1 MNKKT
6 GKIGII
12 LLLSLCL
19 GPFSFIQADANSLT
33 QLDIRKANSA
43 SSTVDVMLY
52 TTTPYADSIAVTKKS
67 DNKYVILM
75 PNVSS
80 AAGGKPDLSG
90 IKDIISDIDVKSV
103 NDGAGGYT
111 KVTLITTKPLN
122 IRAQAKNTVPL
133 TPEQKAYKNLI
144 AQSRT
149 HTNTP
154 VYIPDSRKLEPK
166 TTVTV
171 NKPVQPVK
179 MVPAKQ
185 QTQEAAPQKKESI
198 LDTAQQKLKTAA
210 KPKEVRKTDVQKNE
224 TVKTGN
230 TKSVQSKPVK
240 EDISKHVPDV
250 LLPAAKADVKPPV
263 KHNGI
268 ETGLKLIKQHIDNI
282 LPNMPVTLAMI
293 LIPVLGLLFLLKLI
307 KSSIISSTFLRS
319 SFKEHLETQP
329 VLATDYEEI
338 ISNPNLNW
346 QEKYQKFIA
355 ETGSKVEKLK
365 SKKYSFIT
373 PQANTKVQYDLA
385 EDTVKIQPKAAAN
398 PAPVSKFAAVK
409 ASKKAK
415 GKTIKMDDAVVEL
428 EKQIEKLEAEKAVE
442 PAKISQAP
450 KAQDMPKSQTPAP
463 VQEEKKVND
472 MMENEKY
479 LVSLE
484 KLLHESPDVEK
495 TPLDEESILK
505 TLEQNF
511 RDITVQSE
519 DDMIASKMT
528 EVAKNNQ
535 TAKIKKLKAFAD
547 KVALEETHRNKPL
560 PKTREEVRN
569 SSNKEGRHVN
579 LGYSALH
586 SNPRML
592 DGGNLS
598 VADLIAKSSKFMRN
612 PAPKTEPLKPSE
624 NVFDK
629 PAVFQNQSKPVFENE
644 KGYTMSSLEEF
655 FALPE
660 ENNGATAS
668 ASLSNKVAESLAQI
682 KPSMK
687 MQKAVPAK
695 DNVTNPIAQLKA
707 DTKENYLNGLI
718 VKSGYNIDKNRGFYI
733 VNLDGE
739 TALVGRIKEEIFVL
753 KKFSGNVERPIQVR
767 QDNPNVYMVK
777 ADGFRSLVE
786 VDNDKMNVLIEL

>member
-19 GPFSFIQADANSLT
+19 APFSFMQAEANSLT
-33 QLDIRKANSA
+33 QLDIRKANTA
-43 SSTVDVMLY
+43 SSSVDVTLY
-52 TTTPYADSIAVTKKS
+52 TTNPYADSIAVTKKS

-103 NDGAGGYT
+103 NDGSGGYT

-122 IRAQAKNTVPL
+122 IRAHAKNSVPL
-133 TPEQKAYKNLI
+133 TEEQKAYKNLI

-154 VYIPDSRKLEPK
+154 VYIPDSRTLEPK

-171 NKPVQPVK
+171 NKPAQPVK
-179 MVPAKQ
+179 MVPVKQ
-185 QTQEAAPQKKESI
+185 QQTETREKKES
-198 LDTAQQKLKTAA
+198 LLSVAQQKIKDTA
-210 KPKEVRKTDVQKNE
+210 KLKEVKKADAQAE
-224 TVKTGN
+224 N
-230 TKSVQSKPVK
+230 TKTNAVENTRTAKA
-240 EDISKHVPDV
+240 ETDILKHVPDV
-250 LLPAAKADVKPPV
+250 AVPVAAGAARADIKPP
-263 KHNGI
+263 
-268 ETGLKLIKQHIDNI
+268 LKTSAENQFLKQAHQKFDSV
-282 LPNMPVTLAMI
+282 LPNLPVTLAMV
-293 LIPVLGLLFLLKLI
+293 LIPLLGLIFLLKLI
-307 KSSIISSTFLRS
+307 KTSIINSNFLKN
-319 SFKEHLETQP
+319 SFKEHLNTQP
-329 VLATDYEEI
+329 VLATDYEDI
-338 ISNPNLNW
+338 ISDPSLNW
-346 QEKYQKFIA
+346 QEKYRQFVA
-355 ETGSKVEKLK
+355 ETGSKAEKVIN
-365 SKKYSFIT
+365 KKYSFISKK
-373 PQANTKVQYDLA
+373 ANAAVKYDLA
-385 EDTVKIQPKAAAN
+385 DDTVKIQPKAAAN
-398 PAPVSKFAAVK
+398 PAPKSPAKPVK
-409 ASKKAK
+409 S
-415 GKTIKMDDAVVEL
+415 GKSIVMNDAVEEL
-428 EKQIEKLEAEKAVE
+428 AKQIEKLESEKAVKPAAVKKCAK
-442 PAKISQAP
+442 PAK
-450 KAQDMPKSQTPAP
+450 KEKAP
-463 VQEEKKVND
+463 VLEEQKVND

-484 KLLHESPDVEK
+484 KLLHDSPDVEK

-519 DDMIASKMT
+519 DDAIASKMSEAVKNS
-528 EVAKNNQ
+528 EVP
-535 TAKIKKLKAFAD
+535 KIKKLKAFAD
-547 KVALEETHRNKPL
+547 KIALEETYRNKPL
-560 PKTREEVRN
+560 PKTREEVR
-569 SSNKEGRHVN
+569 SAREGKYVN
-579 LGYSALH
+579 LGSSALH

-592 DGGNLS
+592 EGGNLS
-598 VADLIAKSSKFMRN
+598 VADLIAKSSKFMKN
-612 PAPKTEPLKPSE
+612 PAPAASPLKLPE
-624 NVFDK
+624 APVNKAPDVE
-629 PAVFQNQSKPVFENE
+629 QKPVFSQE
-644 KGYTMSSLEEF
+644 KGYSMSSLEEF
-655 FALPE
+655 FSLPE
-660 ENNGATAS
+660 DDSKATAS
-668 ASLSNKVAESLAQI
+668 PSLSNKVADSLAKI

-695 DNVTNPIAQLKA
+695 NNVTNPIAQLKV

-739 TALVGRIKEEIFVL
+739 TALVGRINEEIFVL
-753 KKFSGNVERPIQVR
+753 KKFDRNVEKPIQVR

>member
-80 AAGGKPDLSG
+80 AGGGKPDLSG
-90 IKDIISDIDVKSV
+90 IKDIVSDIDVKSV

-122 IRAQAKNTVPL
+122 VRAHAKNSVPL
-133 TPEQKAYKNLI
+133 TAEQKAYKNLI

-154 VYIPDSRKLEPK
+154 VYIPDSRTLEPK

-171 NKPVQPVK
+171 NKPAQPVK
-179 MVPAKQ
+179 MVPVKQ
-185 QTQEAAPQKKESI
+185 KQAETTEKKES
-198 LDTAQQKLKTAA
+198 LLAVAQQKIKETA
-210 KPKEVRKTDVQKNE
+210 KPKEVKKADAQAE
-224 TVKTGN
+224 N
-230 TKSVQSKPVK
+230 TKTNAVENTRIAKA
-240 EDISKHVPDV
+240 EADISKHVPDV
-250 LLPAAKADVKPPV
+250 APVPAAAAKADVKPPV
-263 KHNGI
+263 KTSVENQF
-268 ETGLKLIKQHIDNI
+268 LKQLHQKFDRI
-282 LPNMPVTLAMI
+282 LPNLSVTLAMI
-293 LIPVLGLLFLLKLI
+293 LIPLLGLIFLLKLI
-307 KSSIISSTFLRS
+307 KASIINSNFLKN
-319 SFKEHLETQP
+319 SFKEHINAQP
-329 VLATDYEEI
+329 VLATDYEDI
-338 ISNPNLNW
+338 ISDPSLNW
-346 QEKYQKFIA
+346 QEKYRQFVA
-355 ETGSKVEKLK
+355 ETGSKAEKLIN
-365 SKKYSFIT
+365 KKYSFISRK
-373 PQANTKVQYDLA
+373 ANAAVKYDLA
-385 EDTVKIQPKAAAN
+385 DDTVKIQPKAAAN
-398 PAPVSKFAAVK
+398 HAPKSPAKP
-409 ASKKAK
+409 AK
-415 GKTIKMDDAVVEL
+415 TGKSIFMNDAVEEL
-428 EKQIEKLEAEKAVE
+428 AKQIEKLESEKEVKPAAVKKSAK
-442 PAKISQAP
+442 PAK
-450 KAQDMPKSQTPAP
+450 KEKAP
-463 VQEEKKVND
+463 VQEKQKVND

-484 KLLHESPDVEK
+484 KLLHDSPDVEK

-519 DDMIASKMT
+519 DDVIASKMS
-528 EVAKNNQ
+528 EAVKNSE
-535 TAKIKKLKAFAD
+535 APKVKKLKAFAD
-547 KVALEETHRNKPL
+547 KIALEETYRNKPL
-560 PKTREEVRN
+560 PKTREEVR
-569 SSNKEGRHVN
+569 SAREGKNVN
-579 LGYSALH
+579 LGNSALH

-592 DGGNLS
+592 EGGNLS
-598 VADLIAKSSKFMRN
+598 VADLIAKSSKFMKN
-612 PAPKTEPLKPSE
+612 PAPSVSPLKLPEAPVNNTSAPE
-624 NVFDK
+624 
-629 PAVFQNQSKPVFENE
+629 PKPVFSQE
-644 KGYTMSSLEEF
+644 KGYSMSSLEEF
-655 FALPE
+655 FSLPE
-660 ENNGATAS
+660 DDSKATAS
-668 ASLSNKVAESLAQI
+668 PSLSNKVADSLAKI

-695 DNVTNPIAQLKA
+695 KNVTNPIAQLKA

-739 TALVGRIKEEIFVL
+739 TALVGRINEEIFVL
-753 KKFSGNVERPIQVR
+753 KKFDRNVEKPIQVR

>member
-19 GPFSFIQADANSLT
+19 APFSFMQAEANSLT
-33 QLDIRKANSA
+33 QLDIRKANTA
-43 SSTVDVMLY
+43 SSSVDVTLY
-52 TTTPYADSIAVTKKS
+52 TTNPYADSIAVTKKS

-103 NDGAGGYT
+103 NDGSGGYT

-122 IRAQAKNTVPL
+122 IRAHAKNSVPL
-133 TPEQKAYKNLI
+133 TAEQKAYKNLI

-154 VYIPDSRKLEPK
+154 VYIPDSRTLEPK

-171 NKPVQPVK
+171 NKPAQPVK
-179 MVPAKQ
+179 MVPVKQ
-185 QTQEAAPQKKESI
+185 QQTETREKKES
-198 LDTAQQKLKTAA
+198 LLSVAQQKIKDTA
-210 KPKEVRKTDVQKNE
+210 KLKEVKKADAQAE
-224 TVKTGN
+224 N
-230 TKSVQSKPVK
+230 TKTNAVENTRTAKA
-240 EDISKHVPDV
+240 ETDILKHVPDV
-250 LLPAAKADVKPPV
+250 AVPVAAGAARADIKPP
-263 KHNGI
+263 
-268 ETGLKLIKQHIDNI
+268 LKTSAENQFLKQAHQKFDSV
-282 LPNMPVTLAMI
+282 LPNLPVTLAMV
-293 LIPVLGLLFLLKLI
+293 LIPLLGLIFLLKLI
-307 KSSIISSTFLRS
+307 KTSIINSNFLKN
-319 SFKEHLETQP
+319 SFKEHLNTQP
-329 VLATDYEEI
+329 VLATDYEDI
-338 ISNPNLNW
+338 ISDPSLNW
-346 QEKYQKFIA
+346 QEKYRQFVA
-355 ETGSKVEKLK
+355 ETGSKAEKVIN
-365 SKKYSFIT
+365 KKYSFISKK
-373 PQANTKVQYDLA
+373 ANAAVKYDLA
-385 EDTVKIQPKAAAN
+385 DDTVKIQPKAAAN
-398 PAPVSKFAAVK
+398 PAPKSPAKPVK
-409 ASKKAK
+409 S
-415 GKTIKMDDAVVEL
+415 GKSIVMNDAVEEL
-428 EKQIEKLEAEKAVE
+428 AKQIEKLESEKEVKPAAVKKSAKPAKKEKA
-442 PAKISQAP
+442 
-450 KAQDMPKSQTPAP
+450 P
-463 VQEEKKVND
+463 VLEEQKVND

-484 KLLHESPDVEK
+484 KLLHDSPDVEK

-519 DDMIASKMT
+519 DDVIASKMS
-528 EVAKNNQ
+528 EAVKNGE
-535 TAKIKKLKAFAD
+535 APKVKKLKAFAD
-547 KVALEETHRNKPL
+547 KIALEETYRNKPL
-560 PKTREEVRN
+560 PKTREEVR
-569 SSNKEGRHVN
+569 SAREGKYVN
-579 LGYSALH
+579 LGNSALH

-592 DGGNLS
+592 EGGNLS
-598 VADLIAKSSKFMRN
+598 VADLIAKSSKFMKN
-612 PAPKTEPLKPSE
+612 PAPSVSPLKLPEAPVNNTSAPE
-624 NVFDK
+624 
-629 PAVFQNQSKPVFENE
+629 PKPVFSQE
-644 KGYTMSSLEEF
+644 KGYSMSSLEEF
-655 FALPE
+655 FSLPE
-660 ENNGATAS
+660 DDSKATAS
-668 ASLSNKVAESLAQI
+668 PSLSNKVADSLAKI

-695 DNVTNPIAQLKA
+695 NNVTNPIAQLKA

-739 TALVGRIKEEIFVL
+739 TALVGRINEEIFVL
-753 KKFSGNVERPIQVR
+753 KKFDRNVEKPIQVR

>member
-19 GPFSFIQADANSLT
+19 APFSFMQAEANSLT
-33 QLDIRKANSA
+33 QLDIRKANTA
-43 SSTVDVMLY
+43 SSSVDVTLY
-52 TTTPYADSIAVTKKS
+52 TTNPYADSIAVTKKS

-80 AAGGKPDLSG
+80 ASGGKPDLSG

-122 IRAQAKNTVPL
+122 IRAHAKNSVPL
-133 TPEQKAYKNLI
+133 TAEQKAYKNLI

-154 VYIPDSRKLEPK
+154 VYIPDSRTLEPK

-171 NKPVQPVK
+171 NKPAQPVK
-179 MVPAKQ
+179 MVPVKQ
-185 QTQEAAPQKKESI
+185 QQTETREKKES
-198 LDTAQQKLKTAA
+198 LLSVAQQKIKDTA
-210 KPKEVRKTDVQKNE
+210 KLKEVKKADAQAE
-224 TVKTGN
+224 N
-230 TKSVQSKPVK
+230 TKTNAVENTRTAKA
-240 EDISKHVPDV
+240 ETDILKHVPDV
-250 LLPAAKADVKPPV
+250 AVPVAAGAARADIKPP
-263 KHNGI
+263 
-268 ETGLKLIKQHIDNI
+268 LKTSAENQFLKQAHQKFDSV
-282 LPNMPVTLAMI
+282 LPNLPVTLAMV
-293 LIPVLGLLFLLKLI
+293 LIPLLGLIFLLKLI
-307 KSSIISSTFLRS
+307 KTSIINSNFLRN
-319 SFKEHLETQP
+319 SFKEHLNTSP
-329 VLATDYEEI
+329 VLATDYEDI
-338 ISNPNLNW
+338 ISDPSLNW
-346 QEKYQKFIA
+346 QEKYRQFVA
-355 ETGSKVEKLK
+355 ETGSKAEKVIN
-365 SKKYSFIT
+365 KKYSFISKK
-373 PQANTKVQYDLA
+373 ANAAVKYDLA
-385 EDTVKIQPKAAAN
+385 DDTVKIQPKAAAN
-398 PAPVSKFAAVK
+398 PAPKSPAKPVK
-409 ASKKAK
+409 S
-415 GKTIKMDDAVVEL
+415 GKSIVMNDAVEEL
-428 EKQIEKLEAEKAVE
+428 AKQIEKLESEKDVKPAAVKKSAK
-442 PAKISQAP
+442 PAK
-450 KAQDMPKSQTPAP
+450 KEKAP
-463 VQEEKKVND
+463 VQEEQKVND

-484 KLLHESPDVEK
+484 KLLHDSPDVEK

-519 DDMIASKMT
+519 DDAIASKMSEAVKNS
-528 EVAKNNQ
+528 EVP
-535 TAKIKKLKAFAD
+535 KIKKLKAFAD
-547 KVALEETHRNKPL
+547 KIALEETYRNKPL
-560 PKTREEVRN
+560 PKTREEVRRAR
-569 SSNKEGRHVN
+569 EGKYVN
-579 LGYSALH
+579 LGNSALH

-592 DGGNLS
+592 EGGNLS
-598 VADLIAKSSKFMRN
+598 VADLIAKSSKFMKN
-612 PAPKTEPLKPSE
+612 PAPSVSPLKLPEAPVNNTSAPE
-624 NVFDK
+624 
-629 PAVFQNQSKPVFENE
+629 PKPVFSQE
-644 KGYTMSSLEEF
+644 KGYSMSSLEEF
-655 FALPE
+655 FSLPE
-660 ENNGATAS
+660 DDSKATAS
-668 ASLSNKVAESLAQI
+668 PSLSNKVADSLAKI

-695 DNVTNPIAQLKA
+695 NNVTNPIAQLKA

-739 TALVGRIKEEIFVL
+739 TALVGRINEEIFVL
-753 KKFSGNVERPIQVR
+753 KKFDRNVEKPIQVR

>member
-19 GPFSFIQADANSLT
+19 APFSFMQAEANSLT
-33 QLDIRKANSA
+33 QLDIRKANTA
-43 SSTVDVMLY
+43 SSSVDVTLY
-52 TTTPYADSIAVTKKS
+52 TTNPYADSIAVTKKS

-103 NDGAGGYT
+103 NDGSGGYT

-122 IRAQAKNTVPL
+122 IRAHAKNSVPL
-133 TPEQKAYKNLI
+133 TAEQKAYKNLI

-154 VYIPDSRKLEPK
+154 VYIPDSRTLEPK

-171 NKPVQPVK
+171 NKPAQPVK
-179 MVPAKQ
+179 MVPVKQ
-185 QTQEAAPQKKESI
+185 QQTETREKKES
-198 LDTAQQKLKTAA
+198 LLSVAQQKIKDTA
-210 KPKEVRKTDVQKNE
+210 KLKEVKKADAQAE
-224 TVKTGN
+224 N
-230 TKSVQSKPVK
+230 TKTNAVENTRTAKA
-240 EDISKHVPDV
+240 ETDILKHVPDV
-250 LLPAAKADVKPPV
+250 AVPVAAGAARADIKPP
-263 KHNGI
+263 
-268 ETGLKLIKQHIDNI
+268 LKTSAENQFLKQAHQKFDSV
-282 LPNMPVTLAMI
+282 LPNLPVTLAMV
-293 LIPVLGLLFLLKLI
+293 LIPLLGLIFLLKLI
-307 KSSIISSTFLRS
+307 KTSIINSNFLKN
-319 SFKEHLETQP
+319 SFKEHLNTQP
-329 VLATDYEEI
+329 VLATDYEDI
-338 ISNPNLNW
+338 ISDPSLNW
-346 QEKYQKFIA
+346 QEKYRQFVA
-355 ETGSKVEKLK
+355 ETGSKAEKVIN
-365 SKKYSFIT
+365 KKYSFISKK
-373 PQANTKVQYDLA
+373 ANAAVKYDLA
-385 EDTVKIQPKAAAN
+385 DDTVKIQPKAAAN
-398 PAPVSKFAAVK
+398 PAPKSPAKPVK
-409 ASKKAK
+409 S
-415 GKTIKMDDAVVEL
+415 GKSIVMNDAVEEL
-428 EKQIEKLEAEKAVE
+428 AKQIEKLESEKEVKPAAVKKSAK
-442 PAKISQAP
+442 PAK
-450 KAQDMPKSQTPAP
+450 KEKAP
-463 VQEEKKVND
+463 VQEKQKVND

-484 KLLHESPDVEK
+484 KLLHDSPDVEK

-519 DDMIASKMT
+519 DDVIASKMS
-528 EVAKNNQ
+528 EAVKNGE
-535 TAKIKKLKAFAD
+535 APKVKKLKAFAD
-547 KVALEETHRNKPL
+547 KIALEETYRNKPL
-560 PKTREEVRN
+560 PKTREEVR
-569 SSNKEGRHVN
+569 SAREGKYVN
-579 LGYSALH
+579 LGNSALH

-592 DGGNLS
+592 EGGNLS
-598 VADLIAKSSKFMRN
+598 VADLIAKSSKFMKN
-612 PAPKTEPLKPSE
+612 PAPSVSPLKLPEAPVNNTSAPE
-624 NVFDK
+624 
-629 PAVFQNQSKPVFENE
+629 PKPVFSQEN
-644 KGYTMSSLEEF
+644 GYSMSSLEEF
-655 FALPE
+655 FSLPE
-660 ENNGATAS
+660 DDSKATAS
-668 ASLSNKVAESLAQI
+668 PSLSNKVADSLAKI

-695 DNVTNPIAQLKA
+695 NNVTNPIAQLKA

-739 TALVGRIKEEIFVL
+739 TALVGRINEEIFVL
-753 KKFSGNVERPIQVR
+753 KKFDRNVEKPIQVR

>member
-19 GPFSFIQADANSLT
+19 APFSFMQAEANSLT
-33 QLDIRKANSA
+33 QLDIRKANTA
-43 SSTVDVMLY
+43 SSSVDVTLY
-52 TTTPYADSIAVTKKS
+52 TTNPYADSIAVTKKS

-103 NDGAGGYT
+103 NDGSGGYT

-122 IRAQAKNTVPL
+122 IRAHAKNSVPL
-133 TPEQKAYKNLI
+133 TAEQKAYKNLI

-154 VYIPDSRKLEPK
+154 VYIPDSRTLEPK

-171 NKPVQPVK
+171 NKPAQPVK
-179 MVPAKQ
+179 MVPVKQ
-185 QTQEAAPQKKESI
+185 QQTETREKKES
-198 LDTAQQKLKTAA
+198 LLSVAQQKIKDTA
-210 KPKEVRKTDVQKNE
+210 KLKEVKKADAQAE
-224 TVKTGN
+224 N
-230 TKSVQSKPVK
+230 TKTNAVENTRTAKA
-240 EDISKHVPDV
+240 ETDILKHVPDV
-250 LLPAAKADVKPPV
+250 AVPVAAGAARADIKPP
-263 KHNGI
+263 
-268 ETGLKLIKQHIDNI
+268 LKTSAENQFLKQAHQKFDSV
-282 LPNMPVTLAMI
+282 LPNLPVTLAMV
-293 LIPVLGLLFLLKLI
+293 LIPLLGLIFLLKLI
-307 KSSIISSTFLRS
+307 KTSIINSNFLKN
-319 SFKEHLETQP
+319 SFKEHLNTQP
-329 VLATDYEEI
+329 VLATDYEDI
-338 ISNPNLNW
+338 ISDPSLNW
-346 QEKYQKFIA
+346 QEKYRQFVA
-355 ETGSKVEKLK
+355 ETGSKAEKVIN
-365 SKKYSFIT
+365 KKYSFISKK
-373 PQANTKVQYDLA
+373 ANAAVKYDLA
-385 EDTVKIQPKAAAN
+385 DDTVKIQPKAAAN
-398 PAPVSKFAAVK
+398 PAPKSPAKPVK
-409 ASKKAK
+409 S
-415 GKTIKMDDAVVEL
+415 GKSIVMNDAVEEL
-428 EKQIEKLEAEKAVE
+428 AKQIEKLESEKEVKPAAVKKSAK
-442 PAKISQAP
+442 PAK
-450 KAQDMPKSQTPAP
+450 KEKAP
-463 VQEEKKVND
+463 VQEKQKVND

-484 KLLHESPDVEK
+484 KLLHDSPDVEK

-519 DDMIASKMT
+519 DDVIASKMS
-528 EVAKNNQ
+528 EAVKNGE
-535 TAKIKKLKAFAD
+535 APKVKKLKAFAD
-547 KVALEETHRNKPL
+547 KIALEETYRNKPL
-560 PKTREEVRN
+560 PKTREEVR
-569 SSNKEGRHVN
+569 SAREGKYVN
-579 LGYSALH
+579 LGNSALH

-592 DGGNLS
+592 EGGNLS
-598 VADLIAKSSKFMRN
+598 VADLIAKSSKFMKN
-612 PAPKTEPLKPSE
+612 PAPAASPLKLPE
-624 NVFDK
+624 APVNKAPDVE
-629 PAVFQNQSKPVFENE
+629 QKPVFSQE
-644 KGYTMSSLEEF
+644 KGYSMSSLEEF
-655 FALPE
+655 FSLPE
-660 ENNGATAS
+660 DDSKATAS
-668 ASLSNKVAESLAQI
+668 PSLSNKVADSLAKI

-695 DNVTNPIAQLKA
+695 NNVTNPIAQLKA

-739 TALVGRIKEEIFVL
+739 TALVGRINEEIFVL
-753 KKFSGNVERPIQVR
+753 KKFDRNVEKPIQVR